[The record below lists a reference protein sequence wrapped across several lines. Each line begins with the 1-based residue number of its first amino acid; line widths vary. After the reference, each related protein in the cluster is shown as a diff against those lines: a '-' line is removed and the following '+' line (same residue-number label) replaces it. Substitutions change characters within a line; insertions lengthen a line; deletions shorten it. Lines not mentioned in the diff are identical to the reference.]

1 MFLDKSLQQ
10 QKSFSS
16 LRKNGDT
23 MGMQIAI
30 FTFAK
35 YLTEV
40 IARSRKQDTICSKW
54 NGMFENNVDVMVKEA
69 FLFMWTVYS
78 KHFPFFKETLP

>member
-10 QKSFSS
+10 KKPFSS

-23 MGMQIAI
+23 MRTENAT

-40 IARSRKQDTICSKW
+40 IARSRKQDTICSK
-54 NGMFENNVDVMVKEA
+54 
-69 FLFMWTVYS
+69 
-78 KHFPFFKETLP
+78 